1 MERHIVRG
9 PDGDLTKPYTEESD
23 YVSGDCELRKDRT
36 VDNISVNSAG
46 DETGEEMWS
55 DELAEGGLPISSGE
69 TAGAVGGAEGSHA
82 ADRPES

>member
-36 VDNISVNSAG
+36 EDNISVNSAG
-46 DETGEEMWS
+46 DETGEVAWT
-55 DELAEGGLPISSGE
+55 DELAEGALPISSGE
-69 TAGAVGGAEGSHA
+69 TAGTVEGAEGFHA
-82 ADRPES
+82 AERPEP

>member
-46 DETGEEMWS
+46 DETGEEAWS
-55 DELAEGGLPISSGE
+55 DELAEEVLPISSGE
-69 TAGAVGGAEGSHA
+69 TAGAVEGAEGFHA
-82 ADRPES
+82 AERPEP

>member
-36 VDNISVNSAG
+36 VDNISVNSTG
-46 DETGEEMWS
+46 DETGEEVWS
-55 DELAEGGLPISSGE
+55 YELAGEVLPISSGE
-69 TAGAVGGAEGSHA
+69 TAGAFEGAEGSHA

>member
-1 MERHIVRG
+1 MERQIVRG

-46 DETGEEMWS
+46 DETGEEAWS
-55 DELAEGGLPISSGE
+55 DELAEGALPISSE
-69 TAGAVGGAEGSHA
+69 TAWAFEGAEGSHA
-82 ADRPES
+82 AERPES

>member
-9 PDGDLTKPYTEESD
+9 PDADLTKPYTEESD

-46 DETGEEMWS
+46 DEPGDEAWS
-55 DELAEGGLPISSGE
+55 DELAERALPITSGE
-69 TAGAVGGAEGSHA
+69 IAGA
-82 ADRPES
+82 ES

>member
-23 YVSGDCELRKDRT
+23 YVSGDCEVRKDRT

-46 DETGEEMWS
+46 DETGEELWS
-55 DELAEGGLPISSGE
+55 DELAERALPITSGE
-69 TAGAVGGAEGSHA
+69 IAGA
-82 ADRPES
+82 ES

>member
-9 PDGDLTKPYTEESD
+9 PDGDLTKSYTEESD

-46 DETGEEMWS
+46 DETGEE
-55 DELAEGGLPISSGE
+55 
-69 TAGAVGGAEGSHA
+69 AVV
-82 ADRPES
+82 RRTR